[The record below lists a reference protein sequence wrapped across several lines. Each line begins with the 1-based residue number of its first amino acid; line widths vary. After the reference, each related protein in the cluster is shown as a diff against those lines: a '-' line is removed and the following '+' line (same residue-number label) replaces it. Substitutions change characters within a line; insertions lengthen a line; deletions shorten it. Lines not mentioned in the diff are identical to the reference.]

1 MITTYKLNANQL
13 SEEIIKSIKE
23 AFGNKDIEITVS
35 DEMDATEYLLS
46 SEANKKHLY
55 KSIEQF
61 KNGEV
66 ISMTVAELQA
76 KYLK

>member
-1 MITTYKLNANQL
+1 M
-13 SEEIIKSIKE
+13 IKSIKE